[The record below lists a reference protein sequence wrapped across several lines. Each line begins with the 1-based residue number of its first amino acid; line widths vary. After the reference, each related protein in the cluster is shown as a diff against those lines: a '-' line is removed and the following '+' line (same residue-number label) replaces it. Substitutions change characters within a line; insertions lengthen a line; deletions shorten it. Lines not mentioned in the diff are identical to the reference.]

1 MAGNRSTTANYCILT
16 IPHDRIKFAELVQHC
31 VQPVDF
37 IVRAAHLDPSPV
49 FSLAASLLAFLG
61 NRPAPVLERSSLKHG
76 AMKCGIHRAVLFL
89 LVLAMSSS
97 GAMAPVN
104 LQGQWSTLP
113 YVMPINPVHVALM
126 YNGKVLVVSGSG
138 NDASNTNLRAA
149 VWELLKQPKRL
160 VEMEHAARKLAC
172 PDAAARI
179 AELLERLAKS

>member
-37 IVRAAHLDPSPV
+37 IGRAAHRDPSPV

-97 GAMAPVN
+97 GAMAQVN
-104 LQGQWSTLP
+104 VQGQWSTLP
-113 YVMPINPVHVALM
+113 YLMPINPVHVALM
-126 YNGKVLVVSGSG
+126 HNGKVPGSFG
-138 NDASNTNLRAA
+138 LRKRRYEYELAGCGLGPACRHSHCANRRLGHVLQWHGGTARWPAFHQWRHAA
-149 VWELLKQPKRL
+149 V
-160 VEMEHAARKLAC
+160 
-172 PDAAARI
+172 
-179 AELLERLAKS
+179 